1 MIKSREDAFRLLGL
15 KSTSS
20 KQEVR
25 IAYRSLSKLLHPDN
39 SIREDVNPRLY
50 EINEAYEYLMAHWDD
65 KVESSSRI
73 IRGSSSSGYRSTS
86 GPRVFGDSVSHFRQ
100 EEHRKDL
107 KKKRD
112 LDQRSRIEH
121 EKKMKE
127 VLEQGKAM
135 REQKEEEERKKE
147 SVMRAM
153 KSIKA
158 ILAARVIEDYLDQ
171 TKK

>member
-1 MIKSREDAFRLLGL
+1 
-15 KSTSS
+15 
-20 KQEVR
+20 
-25 IAYRSLSKLLHPDN
+25 
-39 SIREDVNPRLY
+39 
-50 EINEAYEYLMAHWDD
+50 
-65 KVESSSRI
+65 
-73 IRGSSSSGYRSTS
+73 
-86 GPRVFGDSVSHFRQ
+86 VFGDSISHFRQ

-107 KKKRD
+107 RKKKEFD
-112 LDQRSRIEH
+112 ERSRQAH
-121 EKKMKE
+121 EQKLKQ
-127 VLEQGKAM
+127 VLDEGKAI